1 MDTRKKISIAAL
13 MAILAAVGYGGYTI
27 IKEKDLAAMRSGET
41 PLYKV
46 ERVIDGDTFEL
57 ADKDVVRLLGID
69 APEEGE
75 CYYEESK
82 QALDK
87 LLIGKEVEL
96 RKDVTATDDFGRLLR
111 YAILSD
117 ANPLTDNM
125 LVDEYMV
132 SAGYAEPQSN
142 PRDKLY
148 WGILLEQR
156 EEAIRESRGMWN
168 ACEYNPAE
176 HSQNDTKPGNAK
188 CTVKGNI
195 SIDTIYKIYFVPECN
210 NYSQVKIDPS
220 RGEKYFCSEEEAK
233 EAGFMKARY
242 CP

>member
-1 MDTRKKISIAAL
+1 MKTGKKITLAAM
-13 MAILAAVGYGGYTI
+13 MAILAAAGYGGYTI
-27 IKEKDLAAMRSGET
+27 VKERDLEGLRSGEVVT
-41 PLYKV
+41 YKV
-46 ERVIDGDTFEL
+46 ARVIDGDTFEL

-148 WGILLEQR
+148 WGILLERRLSEKVGECGTLANIIQPNI
-156 EEAIRESRGMWN
+156 AKTIRNPEMLNAQSR
-168 ACEYNPAE
+168 ATFLLIQFIKFILCRSA
-176 HSQNDTKPGNAK
+176 
-188 CTVKGNI
+188 
-195 SIDTIYKIYFVPECN
+195 TIIL
-210 NYSQVKIDPS
+210 
-220 RGEKYFCSEEEAK
+220 R
-233 EAGFMKARY
+233 
-242 CP
+242 